1 MDMIDAIVKQLI
13 ELKYL
18 DETLLGKRNPQYLE
32 NLSEEKIEEYAQ
44 KLAKERDYPQ
54 SLANRNIAI

>member
-32 NLSEEKIEEYAQ
+32 NLSEERIEEYAQ
-44 KLAKERDYPQ
+44 KLAKERAYPQ